1 MKFEEK
7 KLYGKITEHTLNKLK
22 GDAGISIS
30 IVKDAQNTCSLVCE
44 AETLYR
50 EYLSWEQA
58 EDHIKDWLVD
68 LREVIDRILSE
79 EGE

>member
-30 IVKDAQNTCSLVCE
+30 IVKDAQNTCSLICE
-44 AETLYR
+44 AETFYR

-58 EDHIKDWLVD
+58 EDYIKDWLAD
-68 LREVIDRILSE
+68 LREVIDRILS
-79 EGE
+79 GESE